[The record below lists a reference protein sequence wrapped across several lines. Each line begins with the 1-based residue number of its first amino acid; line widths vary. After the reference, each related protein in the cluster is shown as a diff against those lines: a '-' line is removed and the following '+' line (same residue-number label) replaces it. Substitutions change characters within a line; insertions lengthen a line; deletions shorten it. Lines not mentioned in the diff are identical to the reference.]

1 MNIWGVHC
9 IESRTISQIWR
20 WHHLS
25 LTYPPFGKRAN
36 QLFTI
41 LNEFCHRIG
50 AGKGHLFRL
59 LAHAASVITLCCHS
73 KYAFGQL
80 KIWLK
85 IYVCTVVFHCT
96 WKSLLSKDL
105 LKFFYADISATTKL
119 FSPFLQ
125 LSRWTVVFQGPFLQ
139 VSDRIWHW
147 KKNIYKIKG
156 FGEGRTKNLAP
167 PNKMTA
173 WENMDWFG

>member
-1 MNIWGVHC
+1 MNIWEVHC

-25 LTYPPFGKRAN
+25 LTYLPFGKRAS
-36 QLFTI
+36 QLFTT
-41 LNEFCHRIG
+41 LRNSATE
-50 AGKGHLFRL
+50 AEPGKGQLFRL

-125 LSRWTVVFQGPFLQ
+125 LHSPDSCFPGAFSP
-139 VSDRIWHW
+139 VSVTESDTGR
-147 KKNIYKIKG
+147 KIYILNKRLWG
-156 FGEGRTKNLAP
+156 GTGEKFST
-167 PNKMTA
+167 
-173 WENMDWFG
+173 F